1 MGSRS
6 SSGRRPEEGEG
17 EREDILVPHTNL
29 MIMTRENADYPKDR
43 SSSGKETK
51 PRERCLQGGRSL
63 PVDEKNMGVW
73 ELCLAPVQIQISLS
87 SSGRA
92 NWFDPTTNKNKQ
104 ENQVKL

>member
-17 EREDILVPHTNL
+17 EREDLLVPHTNL

-63 PVDEKNMGVW
+63 PVDEKNMGGLGVM
-73 ELCLAPVQIQISLS
+73 LS
-87 SSGRA
+87 SSA
-92 NWFDPTTNKNKQ
+92 DPNLAFEFRTCQ
-104 ENQVKL
+104 LV